1 MLLTMWT
8 MDSPALLEE
17 AVGDGHAVVWLPGG
31 SGVVRT
37 LAPAKS
43 LGIFRKIGDNLGKK
57 GEKRLKKSRKREK
70 KETFFL

>member
-1 MLLTMWT
+1 

-43 LGIFRKIGDNLGKK
+43 LGIFRKICGKVAK
-57 GEKRLKKSRKREK
+57 IKKDKRV
-70 KETFFL
+70 

>member
-1 MLLTMWT
+1 

-43 LGIFRKIGDNLGKK
+43 LGIFRKIKFNNRTLPVNPAHHSNKNDNCKT
-57 GEKRLKKSRKREK
+57 S
-70 KETFFL
+70 